1 MQNVPEAENMRRDRN
16 SQGISKKSKSNSQ
29 VLPPQAKIKKN
40 KIAKILKDFLK
51 KPTVEKEGEGGGGL
65 CKNFKSNSQVL
76 ASQAKKN
83 RINKFAQILKD
94 FPRTVAAPAPA
105 AIAVAAVL
113 VLQLP

>member
-1 MQNVPEAENMRRDRN
+1 MQNVPEAEKHANSRR

-65 CKNFKSNSQVL
+65 CKNSKSN
-76 ASQAKKN
+76 K
-83 RINKFAQILKD
+83 INKFAQILKD

-113 VLQLP
+113 VLQLL